1 MNTPT
6 PTLLVTGASGH
17 LGGAVVRHL
26 LDTLQFPPERLIAT
40 SRNPDALRDL
50 VARGVIVRTAD
61 FDQPATL
68 GAAFTGADRL
78 LLVSTDALMEPGKRL
93 TQHRA
98 AVQAAADVGV
108 KHVVYTSLPSAD
120 TSHVS
125 FAPDHWGTEQ
135 ALSASSLGWTVLR
148 NAWYFENL
156 AYALPSALASGEWAT
171 SAGGG
176 GIAYIARDDLARA
189 AAVALASPDATN
201 RVLTLTGTQAYTAR
215 DIAARVSTLIGKSLS
230 VVDITPAQQVEGLRA
245 HGFPPVLADVFASFD
260 VATAAGD
267 LGEVTDDYAQL
278 TGQSPTRLDA
288 WLPANIALLTQ
299 PH

>member
-1 MNTPT
+1 MNTPA
-6 PTLLVTGASGH
+6 PTMLVTGASGH
-17 LGGAVVRHL
+17 LGGAIVRHL
-26 LDTLQFPPERLIAT
+26 LDSLRVPAERLIVT
-40 SRNPDALRDL
+40 TRNPDALADL
-50 VARGVIVRTAD
+50 ASRGVTVRSAD
-61 FDQPATL
+61 FDQPDTL
-68 GAAFTGADRL
+68 AAAFTGADRL

-98 AVQAAADVGV
+98 AVQAAIEAGV
-108 KHVVYTSLPSAD
+108 KHVVYTSLPSTD
-120 TSHVS
+120 TSRVS

-156 AYALPSALASGEWAT
+156 AYSLPGALASGEWAT
-171 SAGGG
+171 SAGDGR
-176 GIAYIARDDLARA
+176 IAYIARDDLARA
-189 AAVALASPDATN
+189 AAVALASDDATN

-215 DIAARVSTLIGKSLS
+215 DIAARVSTLTGKLLS

-245 HGFPPVLADVFASFD
+245 HRLPPVLADVFASFD

-278 TGQSPTRLDA
+278 TGQSPTTLDA
-288 WLPANIALLTQ
+288 WLPANLELLTQ
-299 PH
+299 AH

>member
-1 MNTPT
+1 MNTPA

-17 LGGAVVRHL
+17 LGGAIVRHL
-26 LDTLQFPPERLIAT
+26 LDTLQVPAERLIVA
-40 SRNPDALRDL
+40 SRSPDGLADL
-50 VARGVIVRTAD
+50 AARGVTVRIAD

-68 GAAFTGADRL
+68 AAAFAGADRL

-93 TQHRA
+93 AQHRA
-98 AVQAAADVGV
+98 AVQAAVDAGV

-120 TSHVS
+120 ASHVS

-135 ALSASSLGWTVLR
+135 ALSSSPLTWTVLR

-156 AYALPSALASGEWAT
+156 AYTLPGALASGEWAT
-171 SAGGG
+171 SAGDGR
-176 GIAYIARDDLARA
+176 IAYIARDDLARA
-189 AAVALASPDATN
+189 AAVALASDDATN

-215 DIAARVSTLIGKSLS
+215 DIAARVATLTGKSLS
-230 VVDITPAQQVEGLRA
+230 VVDITPAQQVEGLHA
-245 HGFPPVLADVFASFD
+245 HGFPLVLADVFASFD

-278 TGQSPTRLDA
+278 TGQPPTALDA
-288 WLPANIALLTQ
+288 WLPANLALLTQ